1 MICFPVSE
9 VRGWETHLKYQLVT
23 TKTDDSDD
31 GGDNDNDGSNNFVL
45 NEEYIL
51 SECLLKKMDQ
61 FFCCGCLMSEKLSFQ
76 DLPQEKR
83 KTSLGPFGLINVI
96 EPNFPVSA

>member
-31 GGDNDNDGSNNFVL
+31 GDDNDNDGSNNFVL

-51 SECLLKKMDQ
+51 SEC
-61 FFCCGCLMSEKLSFQ
+61 
-76 DLPQEKR
+76 
-83 KTSLGPFGLINVI
+83 
-96 EPNFPVSA
+96 